1 MTGFFS
7 PAPLPKSLC
16 LLSRIAMPTVILQVL
31 CVLYIRGGANLDL
44 NLSSAALL
52 CHFIRL
58 LFLIPT
64 AVLNTRK
71 VRELLLTYI
80 AHWLSVVGA

>member
-1 MTGFFS
+1 
-7 PAPLPKSLC
+7 
-16 LLSRIAMPTVILQVL
+16 MPTVILQVL

-58 LFLIPT
+58 LLLIPT

-71 VRELLLTYI
+71 VRELLLIYVACTGSRSL
-80 AHWLSVVGA
+80 AHNNDSAGKVWR